1 MNDGTL
7 ITHDH
12 QFGATSVYLI
22 FYSESAVRR
31 VFLWISCSSS
41 FWTLDCLVCFRF
53 KSVSNFFPHAIYWKV
68 PWHEGTDLYYLAFPK
83 DRVYL
88 KCLVY
93 GVYCLEFV
101 QSVLVVD
108 ALFRIFVTRFGDV
121 HALDQVET
129 LWLSIPIITAISEL
143 SCIENEW
150 LVF

>member
-1 MNDGTL
+1 
-7 ITHDH
+7 
-12 QFGATSVYLI
+12 
-22 FYSESAVRR
+22 
-31 VFLWISCSSS
+31 
-41 FWTLDCLVCFRF
+41 
-53 KSVSNFFPHAIYWKV
+53 
-68 PWHEGTDLYYLAFPK
+68 
-83 DRVYL
+83 VYL

-108 ALFRIFVTRFGDV
+108 ALFRIFVTRFGDA

-150 LVF
+150 LMF